1 MLDTTGCTRKEAA
14 LGNLYRIIEAMN
26 APSSLD
32 EILGLIIESLLQ
44 LTDADRGCLVLFD
57 KSERPEVKAAR
68 NFELQSYEAFALEP
82 GFQLVQEVLQ
92 KRHPLIAGGP
102 RSESDCALQPCSVA
116 CLPVNIGGEV
126 SGVLYLDSR
135 EPGAFSREELPLLMA
150 FAGQAAI
157 AIENSR
163 LREKSLQADRA
174 RSELVAYIAHKL
186 STPLTSI
193 RGYAEMLEKGVAG
206 SLTPEQT
213 TFFRS
218 VVRNVERMQELIS
231 KLQDIS
237 RIESG
242 QLRLM
247 VQPTAFGEILERAL
261 GVLRGEIE
269 AQSQRLILEV
279 AAELPMVEADP
290 ARLEQ
295 ILNYLLDNASR
306 YTPKGGQ
313 ITVRAWAQGG
323 HVYCAITDT
332 GIGISQEDQAHL
344 FTRFFRSQN
353 PVVREK
359 FGVGLGLCI
368 ARHLVEMQGGAI
380 WVASRAGE
388 GTTVTFTVPVA
399 VPLTAHFCSE

>member
-1 MLDTTGCTRKEAA
+1 MRTTGCTHKEAA
-14 LGNLYRIIEAMN
+14 LENLCRVIEAMN
-26 APSSLD
+26 SPSGLD
-32 EILGLIIESLLQ
+32 GILDLIIESLVQ
-44 LTDADRGCLVLFD
+44 LTGADRGCMVLFD
-57 KSERPEVKAAR
+57 KSGRPEVKAAR
-68 NFELQSYEAFALEP
+68 NFARTDYEAFALEP
-82 GFQLVQEVLQ
+82 GFQLVQKVLQ
-92 KRHPLIAGGP
+92 EHHPLIAGGL
-102 RSESDCALQPCSVA
+102 RSEGDCAPQPCSFA

-135 EPGAFSREELPLLMA
+135 EPGAFSQEELPLLMA

-163 LREKSLQADRA
+163 LREESRQADRA

-206 SLTPEQT
+206 SLTPEQVV
-213 TFFRS
+213 FFRS
-218 VVRNVERMQELIS
+218 VIRNVERMQELIS

-242 QLRLM
+242 QLRLT
-247 VQPTAFGEILERAL
+247 VQPTVFGEVLERTLAML
-261 GVLRGEIE
+261 QGEIE

-279 AAELPMVEADP
+279 AAELPTVQADP

-295 ILNYLLDNASR
+295 ILSYLLDNASR

-313 ITVRAWAQGG
+313 ITVRAWTQGG
-323 HVYCAITDT
+323 YLYCAISDT
-332 GIGISQEDQAHL
+332 GIGISQEDQARL

-359 FGVGLGLCI
+359 FGAGLGLCI

-380 WVASRAGE
+380 WVASQEGE

-399 VPLTAHFCSE
+399 TSLTAHFCSE